1 MALSPVKTWVKETLT
16 YQALNAEFLNI
27 YNNPMSLI
35 SPATGNFDLDG
46 QSLIIDADGDTSATG
61 STDDQWKITMGGS
74 LVFIFDG
81 TTASLVNGLKFVAS
95 STTNAVQIQGYG
107 SDTDIDIDV
116 VPKGAGLLQVGGSVL
131 TGPPI
136 QGSTTWDPG
145 SLDDGAKEAKDV
157 TATGAAL
164 GDFVLVSFSLDLVD
178 VTLTAA
184 VTAADTV
191 TCLLNNESGGTVDLG
206 SGTVYVRVLP
216 RA

>member
-1 MALSPVKTWVKETLT
+1 MALSQLTTWVKQTLT
-16 YQALNAEFLNI
+16 FQALNAEFANI

-35 SPATGNFDLDG
+35 SPITGNLDLDG
-46 QSLIIDADGDTSATG
+46 NSLIIDADADTSLVG
-61 STDDQWKITMGGS
+61 STDDTIHITMGGA

-81 TTASLVNGLKFVAS
+81 TTSSLVNGLKFVAS
-95 STTNAVQIQGYG
+95 ATGNAVQIQGYG
-107 SDTDIDIDV
+107 SDTDIDVDV
-116 VPKGAGLLQVGGSVL
+116 VPKGDGLFKVGGSVL

-145 SLDDGAKEAKDV
+145 SLADGAKESKEV

-191 TCLLNNESGGTVDLG
+191 TCLLNNESGGTVDLA

>member
-1 MALSPVKTWVKETLT
+1 MALTQLTTWVKQSLT
-16 YQALNAEFLNI
+16 FQSLNAEFANI

-35 SPATGNFDLDG
+35 SPATASFDLDG
-46 QSLIIDADGDTSATG
+46 QSLILDADADTSITG
-61 STDDQWKITMGGS
+61 STDDQLKITMNGA

-81 TTASLVNGLKFVAS
+81 TTASLVNGLKFVTSA
-95 STTNAVQIQGYG
+95 TGNAVQIQGYG
-107 SDTDIDIDV
+107 SDTDISIDL
-116 VPKGAGLLQVGGSVL
+116 VPKGAGLLEVGGSVL

-136 QGSTTWDPG
+136 NASTTWDPG
-145 SLDDGAKEAKDV
+145 SLADGAKEAKDV
-157 TATGAAL
+157 TATGAAM

-191 TCLLNNESGGTVDLG
+191 TCLLNNESGGTVDLA